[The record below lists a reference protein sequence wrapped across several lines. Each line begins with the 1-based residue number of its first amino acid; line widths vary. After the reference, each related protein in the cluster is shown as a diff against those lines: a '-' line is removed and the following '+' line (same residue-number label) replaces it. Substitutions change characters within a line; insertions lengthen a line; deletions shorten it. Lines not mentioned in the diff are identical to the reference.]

1 VSHEIVLA
9 DVSSEQFVRVDQVFT
24 SESYLL
30 IVIVLSFKLLL
41 EISESV

>member
-9 DVSSEQFVRVDQVFT
+9 DVSREQFVRAVQVFT

-30 IVIVLSFKLLL
+30 IVIVLSFRFPL